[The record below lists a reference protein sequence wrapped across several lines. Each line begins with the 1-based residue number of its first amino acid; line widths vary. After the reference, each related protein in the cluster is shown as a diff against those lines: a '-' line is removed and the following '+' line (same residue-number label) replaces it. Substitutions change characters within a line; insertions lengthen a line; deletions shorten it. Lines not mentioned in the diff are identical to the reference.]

1 MGVRLDKTKNLYLFS
16 LPIGGKKF
24 EQILLDVFDLFVRL
38 RTKIT
43 FLGVFGTAEDDAKIN
58 DLVKNGDGGAGT
70 FFYVFL
76 PGLFFGFYV
85 LAFFR
90 ENIIWHLAMFSFFH

>member
-1 MGVRLDKTKNLYLFS
+1 MDKTKNLYLFS

-43 FLGVFGTAEDDAKIN
+43 FLGVFGTAGDDAKIN

-70 FFYVFL
+70 FLRFSAWFVFW
-76 PGLFFGFYV
+76 GFMY
-85 LAFFR
+85 
-90 ENIIWHLAMFSFFH
+90 